1 MSRPNLAPVP
11 RAVVRRLDNAPADQQ
26 AAWSALWATLLR
38 PSPHSKR
45 ATTVGNL
52 SADPERSRVR

>member
-11 RAVVRRLDNAPADQQ
+11 RAVVRRLENTPPEQQ

-45 ATTVGNL
+45 ATTVCDP
-52 SADPERSRVR
+52 SANPERSCVR